1 METAQKCKC
10 GRVRGGQPA
19 AKWPGRPQ
27 FRKKNRRDAGFGRAR
42 QVPLETRTV
51 FVPLSLMLQ
60 SLRIKNLA
68 LLEEVALDFEAGF
81 TAVTGETGAGKSI
94 LLGAL
99 GLLAG
104 ERADKTI
111 IRQGAVACEAEAALF
126 FEDARR
132 IDAVLAE
139 LDLPPCEEGV
149 LILKRTLPRDKA
161 PKITVNGSLA
171 SLSTLQRLGEHWV
184 DFHGPNEPRR
194 LLKESCQLELLDLF
208 GRSGTVL
215 ARYRADY
222 GAWREWVAER
232 ERVAH
237 ETKLSPDQ
245 IEFLQNQ
252 LARLDAL
259 ELTEEAIG
267 ALERDFARM
276 SSAQELTGL
285 TQRLEAGLTG
295 EDGVQG
301 RVAALLREARQL
313 ENLDAA
319 GRPLAERLASVA
331 VELNDLG
338 AEFSA
343 LGGQLQFD
351 PEQADALIARMDS
364 WLEAKRKYGGELA
377 PVMAARDEMRR
388 RLEIQGDIAG
398 TLARLDRQAADTE
411 RAAKK
416 AAQILRAAREK
427 AARELAT
434 MAANAIGQLGFKKA
448 DFQVKIVPR
457 AELGPEGD
465 CDCEFLFSPN
475 VGEPPLPLNRV
486 ASSGELARVM
496 LALKTVLA
504 DLDDVPLLVFDE
516 VDANVGGEIGRVVGE
531 KMAAIARGHQVLCV
545 THLPQ
550 VAAQAAAHLVV
561 TKDQSKNRAIV
572 TIEPIQ
578 TSRKQRVSELAR
590 MLGDSQAKSALAHAE
605 ELLGR

>member
-1 METAQKCKC
+1 
-10 GRVRGGQPA
+10 
-19 AKWPGRPQ
+19 
-27 FRKKNRRDAGFGRAR
+27 
-42 QVPLETRTV
+42 
-51 FVPLSLMLQ
+51 MLQ

-99 GLLAG
+99 SLLAG

-111 IRQGAVACEAEAALF
+111 IRQGAAACEAEAALF
-126 FEDARR
+126 FEDPAR
-132 IDAVLAE
+132 IDAVLAG

-149 LILKRTLPRDKA
+149 LILKRSLSRDKA

-171 SLSTLQRLGEHWV
+171 ALSTLQRLGEHWV

-194 LLKESCQLELLDLF
+194 LLKESCQLELLDLY
-208 GRSGTVL
+208 GRSGEAL
-215 ARYRADY
+215 AGYQQQYR
-222 GAWREWVAER
+222 AWREIVAER

-245 IEFLQNQ
+245 IDFLQNQ
-252 LARLDAL
+252 LARLEVL

-276 SSAQELTGL
+276 SGAQELIGL
-285 TQRLEAGLTG
+285 AQGIEAGLVG
-295 EDGVQG
+295 DEGVQA

-313 ENLDAA
+313 ENLDTASK
-319 GRPLAERLASVA
+319 PLADRLASLA

-343 LGGQLQFD
+343 LGEQLQFD
-351 PEQADALIARMDS
+351 PEAAEALTARMDG
-364 WLEAKRKYGGELA
+364 WLEVKRKHGGEIGA
-377 PVMAARDEMRR
+377 VIAARDEMRR
-388 RLEIQGDIAG
+388 RLEIQGDIEG
-398 TLARLDRQAADTE
+398 TLARLDRQAAE
-411 RAAKK
+411 AGQAAKK
-416 AAQILRAAREK
+416 AAQTLRAGREK

-434 MAANAIGQLGFKKA
+434 AAAKAIGQLGFKKA
-448 DFQVKIVPR
+448 DFRVRIVPL

-465 CDCEFLFSPN
+465 CRCEFLFSPN
-475 VGEPPLPLNRV
+475 VGEAPLPLNRV

-550 VAAQAAAHLVV
+550 VAAQAASHLVV
-561 TKDQSKNRAIV
+561 TKDQSKDRAVV
-572 TIEPIQ
+572 TIAPIQ
-578 TSRKQRVSELAR
+578 ASRKQRVSELAR
-590 MLGDSQAKSALAHAE
+590 MLGDSKAKSALAHAE